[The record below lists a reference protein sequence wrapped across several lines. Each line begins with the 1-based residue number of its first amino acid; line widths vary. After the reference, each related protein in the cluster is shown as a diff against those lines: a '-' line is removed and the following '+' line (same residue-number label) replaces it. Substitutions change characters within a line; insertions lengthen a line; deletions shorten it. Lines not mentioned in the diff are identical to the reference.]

1 MLSDVLEDY
10 DQMTWSSIFEEIR
23 PSQNIVYALDPRF
36 LHKLRNLCI
45 IALSGNILMNI
56 LIILC
61 IILAISE
68 DILFP
73 KITKT
78 ILFIVLTT
86 ASIISS
92 TILYKEYKIVKTIIG
107 EYPEIPFESKICL
120 CIICFI
126 MGLFGRVGDALDT
139 CFLLS
144 LWFISINYSLI
155 IYPVFIFSNMIIIVI
170 KCRMI
175 ITLFLSNDLFIISK
189 PSTFLSLFK
198 TANMDNIEDY
208 ELESRNRINEGEIE
222 MSGVSTNCQHNVN
235 NCIESVSNNRDDN
248 EDNTRH
254 VLYKCIRRCK
264 KFFIDDDLNMYE
276 YKENNDNLT
285 DGIIHVESSSNSYQN
300 VKIPYTIRPY
310 KILQFSDTFHI
321 FHLHLIHNIFRDFFV
336 IPNHIEAHE
345 FNISSYFLWKL
356 FTNDALLL
364 LLKLIVLCITGGY
377 NKWFLTTSI
386 IFTILY
392 NIPMFIYLHIN
403 EAVIQDICQ
412 E

>member
-45 IALSGNILMNI
+45 IAFSGNVLMNI

-61 IILAISE
+61 IILTISE
-68 DILFP
+68 DILFL

-78 ILFIVLTT
+78 IFFIVLAI

-92 TILYKEYKIVKTIIG
+92 IILYKEYKIVKTIIS
-107 EYPEIPFESKICL
+107 EYSEIFFEFKIYFYIICL
-120 CIICFI
+120 
-126 MGLFGRVGDALDT
+126 MGFFGRVGDALDT

-144 LWFISINYSLI
+144 LWFISKNYSLI
-155 IYPVFIFSNMIIIVI
+155 IYPVFIFSNMVIIVI

-175 ITLFLSNDLFIISK
+175 VTLFLSNDLFIISK
-189 PSTFLSLFK
+189 PSTFLSFFK
-198 TANMDNIEDY
+198 TANIDNIEDY

-222 MSGVSTNCQHNVN
+222 MSRISTNCQYDVN
-235 NCIESVSNNRDDN
+235 SCIESVSDDRNNN
-248 EDNTRH
+248 ESNTRH

-264 KFFIDDDLNMYE
+264 KIFVDDDLNMYE

-285 DGIIHVESSSNSYQN
+285 NRIINVESSNNSYQN

-321 FHLHLIHNIFRDFFV
+321 FHLHLIHNIFRDFFI
-336 IPNHIEAHE
+336 IPNHIEAHD

-377 NKWFLTTSI
+377 NDWFLTTSI

-392 NIPMFIYLHIN
+392 NIPMFTYLHIN